1 MPQMPSSKVKHT
13 LLWIFV
19 SFASVGLIAAGLLA
33 YGISKA
39 GFWLEAGGQAPQK
52 ADAIVVLG
60 GDNGERSLKAQAL
73 YHDGY
78 APIIVLT
85 GLDKGSATPPPRL
98 TWRADYL
105 AAHGVPR
112 SVLRFEAGSRNSY
125 EEATNIRALMQ
136 KQKWQR
142 VIVVSDPPHMRRLA
156 WTWNRI
162 FKGSGLHYILVPS
175 SAEWWTPDAWWHD
188 ELSGSFVITE
198 YIKLAYYIMKR

>member
-1 MPQMPSSKVKHT
+1 MPQHQVKHT
-13 LLWIFV
+13 LLWILV
-19 SFASVGLIAAGLLA
+19 AFAAVGIIGAALLA
-33 YGISKA
+33 YAGSKA
-39 GFWLEAGGQAPQK
+39 GYWLEAAGQSPQK
-52 ADAIVVLG
+52 ANAIVVLG

-85 GLDKGSATPPPRL
+85 GLEKGSATPPPRL

-112 SVLRFEAGSRNSY
+112 SVLRFEVASRNSY
-125 EEATNIRALMQ
+125 EEATNILALME

-156 WTWNRI
+156 WTWNRV
-162 FKGSGLHYILVPS
+162 FEGSGLHYTLVPS
-175 SAEWWTPDAWWHD
+175 VAAWWQPGEWWRD

-198 YIKLAYYIMKR
+198 YIKLAYYFFKR

>member
-1 MPQMPSSKVKHT
+1 M
-13 LLWIFV
+13 
-19 SFASVGLIAAGLLA
+19 
-33 YGISKA
+33 
-39 GFWLEAGGQAPQK
+39 
-52 ADAIVVLG
+52 
-60 GDNGERSLKAQAL
+60 
-73 YHDGY
+73 
-78 APIIVLT
+78 LT

-198 YIKLAYYIMKR
+198 YIKLAYYILKR